1 MDRLEDDADI
11 QRNRLNQE
19 TARIPWQDLQ
29 RFFARGAVIWVSGER
44 DLIEAALRI
53 ARDDAQGVA
62 NEISNGNIAPVTD
75 EQARHW
81 LETDAS
87 LWAVVVKPWI
97 LVQEAGCTSGSTP
110 TPAHG

>member
-11 QRNRLNQE
+11 QRIRLNQE
-19 TARIPWQDLQ
+19 TARIPWNDLQ
-29 RFFARGAVIWVSGER
+29 RFFARGAVIWVSAER
-44 DLIEAALRI
+44 DLVEAALRI

-62 NEISNGNIAPVTD
+62 NEISNGNIAPVTTA
-75 EQARHW
+75 QARHW
-81 LETDAS
+81 LETEAS

-97 LVQEAGCTSGSTP
+97 LVQEAECRSGSTP